1 MFAMPTE
8 DIRERTRREW
18 RELGFFA
25 ECNDKAKVW
34 RLVGSR
40 SGLLRF
46 RDVLVE
52 YADDPS
58 NDYKS
63 EHEHYGP
70 YFFEIMTW
78 NEPGFDDHSIHGS
91 LADLKRLA
99 VIVENKLARAQ
110 ADDSVCIQYE
120 FAANTPYALIL
131 EVREDGF
138 DPSQADPTLSK
149 EAV

>member
-1 MFAMPTE
+1 MPSE

-25 ECNDKAKVW
+25 DRNDETKVW

-40 SGLLRF
+40 SGLLQF
-46 RDVLVE
+46 RDVLLE

-70 YFFEIMTW
+70 YYFEIMTW
-78 NEPGFDDHSIHGS
+78 PEPGFDDHAIHGS

-99 VIVENKLARAQ
+99 AVVEKKLAVAQ
-110 ADDSVCIQYE
+110 AGDSVFIQNE
-120 FAANTPYALIL
+120 FAVNSPYALIL

-138 DPSQADPTLSK
+138 DPAQADPMLSK
-149 EAV
+149 EAG